1 MTTLEQKRLKNH
13 SRLVQDLDNI
23 IIQLQQLLHYQKLNY
38 EPYNEKQTK
47 KAIRALLN
55 IRGIKNLKAFNRV

>member
-1 MTTLEQKRLKNH
+1 MTKPKNIKRQEYYLF
-13 SRLVQDLDNI
+13 LVDSMIGILQDLLK
-23 IIQLQQLLHYQKLNY
+23 LQQQNY
-38 EPYNEKQTK
+38 EPYKEEQTK